1 MKNPSFSNRIVIV
14 AALLITTI
22 ALHAQ
27 VKYVPLKPMS
37 QVVSTS
43 LKSGAYIRCDD
54 LTHYYL
60 GRRHRNGLC

>member
-1 MKNPSFSNRIVIV
+1 MKHLPFSNRIAIV
-14 AALLITTI
+14 TALLVNT
-22 ALHAQ
+22 LPLLAQ

-43 LKSGAYIRCDD
+43 LKSVRTSGAIT

-60 GRRHRNGLC
+60 GRRYRNGLC